1 MTMKRLIIFLFA
13 MTMAFTAPA
22 QQRDTLR
29 ILAVGNSFSEDAVE
43 QYLWELFDAAGIPVI
58 IGNLYIGGCT
68 LERHFQNSVTDKNIY
83 SYRKVK
89 DGVKTTRQPVTLSE
103 GLADEPWDYV
113 SFQQASGY
121 SGEHETFEPY
131 LRALRAY
138 VRRRVP
144 ADARFM
150 WHQTW
155 AYSADAAHPDFPRY
169 GRDQRKM
176 YQAIVEASRAVMKEH
191 KFPVLI
197 PSGTAIQN
205 GRTSRLGDTF
215 NADGYHLERTY
226 GRYTAACTWFEAI
239 SGQDVTANPYH
250 PSSLSPE
257 TALICRKAAHAAVRK
272 PWRQTTLG
280 K

>member
-1 MTMKRLIIFLFA
+1 MKRL
-13 MTMAFTAPA
+13 MTLLLAAALSLTAFA
-22 QQRDTLR
+22 QQKDTLR
-29 ILAVGNSFSEDAVE
+29 ILAVGNSFSQDAVE

-68 LERHFQNSVTDKNIY
+68 LERHFQNSVTDKSIY

-89 DGVKTTRQPVTLSE
+89 NGVKTTREPVTLAA

-113 SFQQASGY
+113 SFQQASGF
-121 SGEHETFEPY
+121 SGEYETFEPY
-131 LRALRAY
+131 LLALRAY

-155 AYSADAAHPDFPRY
+155 AYSADADHHDFPRY
-169 GRDQRKM
+169 GRDQQRM
-176 YQAIVEASRAVMKEH
+176 YEAIVAASRAVMKNH

-197 PSGTAIQN
+197 PAGTAIQN

-239 SGQDVTANPYH
+239 SGLDVTANPYH
-250 PSSLSPE
+250 PSSISPE

-272 PWRQTTLG
+272 PWRQTKLS